1 MARGSRG
8 LPFQSMQYKWTALGV
23 VGLGTLMGSID
34 STVLLIAFPQIAR
47 DLSASLTQMVW
58 VIMIYVLM
66 STAFVLSF
74 GRVADLKGRKRLY
87 LAGFVVFTIGSAL
100 CGVSQTGN
108 ELIAAR
114 ALQGVGSSLLVANSF
129 AILADAFPLQ
139 ERGRAFGINAVV
151 WSCGGI
157 FGVVLGGF
165 ILTFTTWQWIFWINV
180 PIGVVAILLGYAALR
195 ESSAGGPRE
204 TFDFPAALF
213 FTGALSALLLGV
225 TEGIVLSWSN
235 PLAWG
240 FLVLA
245 LPLFAAFV
253 LWELKVSSD
262 PILPFSLFRN
272 WTFTASLTVS
282 ILQGLGI
289 FAINFLLMVYFQG
302 IRGVTVLTA
311 AYLLVP
317 LSIMLALLGP
327 VGGRLSDRYGARIVS
342 TVGLLI
348 QAGVLVL
355 LASLT
360 PTTPVWVV
368 AVYEGL
374 YGVGG
379 GLFFP
384 ANTAAIMSSVPRE
397 RYGVASGAMM
407 TFRNGAMAMSFVV
420 ALVALTA
427 SLPSGTAAVLFGGAF
442 TPAILQQL
450 HLTVAQLDVAF
461 LHGMRTAFL
470 LAAGLVVASAVFSM
484 ARGREHRA
492 GATSGRRRVAVR
504 SPASHDPTPSS
515 PSAHGDGRT

>member
-1 MARGSRG
+1 
-8 LPFQSMQYKWTALGV
+8 MQYKWTALAV

-34 STVLLIAFPQIAR
+34 STVLIIAFPQIAR

-87 LAGFVVFTIGSAL
+87 LAGFLVFTIGSAL
-100 CGVSQTGN
+100 CGISQTGDQ
-108 ELIAAR
+108 LIAAR
-114 ALQGVGSSLLVANSF
+114 ALQGIGGSLLVANSF
-129 AILADAFPLQ
+129 AILADAFPVT
-139 ERGRAFGINAVV
+139 ERGRAFGINAVI

-157 FGVVLGGF
+157 FGIVLGGF
-165 ILTFTTWQWIFWINV
+165 ILTVTTWQWIFWINV
-180 PIGVVAILLGYAALR
+180 PIGAFSIVLGYLALR
-195 ESSAGGPRE
+195 ESSSGSAHE
-204 TFDFPAALF
+204 TFDFPAAVL
-213 FTGALSALLLGV
+213 FTGALSSLLLGV

-235 PLAWG
+235 PFCWA
-240 FLVLA
+240 FLLLA
-245 LPLFAAFV
+245 LPLFVGFV
-253 LWELKVSSD
+253 VWELQVSSD
-262 PILPFSLFRN
+262 PILPFTLFRN
-272 WTFTASLTVS
+272 WIFTASLTVS

-302 IRGVTVLTA
+302 IRGVSVLTA

-317 LSIMLALLGP
+317 LSVALALLGP
-327 VGGRLSDRYGARIVS
+327 VGGRLSDAYGARIVS

-355 LASLT
+355 LAGLS
-360 PTTPVWVV
+360 PTTPLWVV
-368 AVYEGL
+368 AVYEGI

-427 SLPSGTAAVLFGGAF
+427 SLPSGTAAILFGGAF
-442 TPAILQQL
+442 TPVVLASL
-450 HLTVAQLDVAF
+450 HLTLAQLDVAF

-470 LAAGLVVASAVFSM
+470 LAAGLVVTSAAFSIV
-484 ARGREHRA
+484 RGREHRVEA
-492 GATSGRRRVAVR
+492 GPGARRVAVR
-504 SPASHDPTPSS
+504 SPILHEVRTPPATSGR
-515 PSAHGDGRT
+515 GDQS